1 MTHKELMNSTKRHT
15 ITAAL
20 PYANGPLHLGH
31 IAGCYLPADI
41 YSRYLKGKGKDVL
54 FVCGSDEHGAA
65 ITLRAKKENTTPQEI
80 VDKNHKIIKQ
90 AFIDFG
96 IEFDIYHRTSSK
108 LHHETASEIFK
119 DLFDKG
125 AFIEKTTKQ
134 FYDEENNQFLADRY
148 IVGTCPKCEF
158 DGAYGD
164 QCEKCG
170 STLSPTE
177 LINPTSTI
185 SGNKPILKET
195 KHWFLPMNDHEKWL
209 KEWIETGMLDG
220 VQQHDPSKWRKQVIG
235 QCKSWIDNGLLPRS
249 ITRDLDWGIK
259 VPVEGGEGK
268 VLYVW
273 FDAPIGYIS
282 ASKQWAL
289 DNNKNWE
296 DYWKNE
302 DTELVHFIG
311 KDNIVFHA
319 IIFPIILKTHGDYIL
334 PTNVPANEF
343 LNLEGD
349 KISTSRN
356 WAVWLHEY
364 LEDFPN
370 KEDELRYVLT
380 SIAPET
386 KDSEFTWRDYQ
397 ARVNNELV
405 AIFGNFVNRTVVLI
419 HKYYN
424 GILPCSSFGSQENM
438 ANENQVNLKLHSIW
452 PNYEAS
458 QKSIEEYKFRD
469 GLKLVMDIARKG
481 NKYLADEEPWKLY
494 KENPDNPEIAK
505 ILLFSLDICA
515 ILAKATIPFLPKTS
529 SKLFKMLNLN
539 PDFDINEL
547 IFKEGH
553 QINKAELLYQKIED
567 TAIEAQIEK
576 LKATAVK
583 QSNPKAKPMKDEIT
597 FDEFTKMDIRISTI
611 LTAEKHPDADKLL
624 KMTVDTG
631 IDERTIVSG
640 IAEHYKPEDVIGKQV
655 SVLIN
660 LAPRKI
666 RGIESQGMIL
676 MAENNEGELAFVSP
690 EKVIDNGGEVR

>member
-1 MTHKELMNSTKRHT
+1 MKEAKRHT

-31 IAGCYLPADI
+31 LAGCYLPADI
-41 YSRYLKGKGKDVL
+41 YSRYLKAKGKDVL

-65 ITLRAKKENTTPQEI
+65 ITLRAKKEATTPQAI
-80 VDKNHKIIKQ
+80 VDKNHAIIEKS
-90 AFIDFG
+90 FNDFG
-96 IEFDIYHRTSSK
+96 IEFDIYHRTSSE
-108 LHHETASEIFK
+108 LHHETASSFFK
-119 DLFDKG
+119 DMHEKG
-125 AFIEKTTKQ
+125 AFIEKTTEQ

-148 IVGTCPKCEF
+148 IVGTCPKCNS

-177 LINPTSTI
+177 LINPKSTI
-185 SGNKPILKET
+185 SGNVPILKET
-195 KHWFLPMNDHEKWL
+195 THWFLPMNDHEKWL
-209 KEWIETGMLDG
+209 KEWIETGQLDG
-220 VQQHDPSKWRKQVIG
+220 VEQHDASTWRKQVIG

-282 ASKQWAL
+282 ASKQWAK

-296 DYWKNE
+296 DYWKKE

-319 IIFPIILKTHGDYIL
+319 IIFPIILKSHGDFIL

-386 KDSEFTWRDYQ
+386 KDSEFTWKDYQ
-397 ARVNNELV
+397 TRVNSELV
-405 AIFGNFVNRTVVLI
+405 AIFGNFVNRSVVLT
-419 HKYYN
+419 HKYYD
-424 GILPCSSFGSQENM
+424 GKVPALGPLTEYDKEVLAAIEST
-438 ANENQVNLKLHSIW
+438 K
-452 PNYEAS
+452 
-458 QKSIEEYKFRD
+458 QKVDELLAAYKFRD
-469 GLKLVMDIARKG
+469 AQTEAMTLARLG
-481 NKYLADEEPWKLY
+481 NKYLADTEPWKLI
-494 KENPDNPEIAK
+494 KSDEELVKTIMNIALQISNALSEI
-505 ILLFSLDICA
+505 FV
-515 ILAKATIPFLPKTS
+515 PFLPNTS
-529 SKLFKMLNLN
+529 QKLKRMLNSDGLTVLEE
-539 PDFDINEL
+539 D
-547 IFKEGH
+547 H

-567 TAIEAQIEK
+567 DAIEAQIKK
-576 LKATAVK
+576 LQATAVN

-640 IAEHYKPEDVIGKQV
+640 IAAHYKPEDIIGKQV
-655 SVLIN
+655 SLLIN

-666 RGIESQGMIL
+666 RGVESQGMIL
-676 MAENNEGELAFVSP
+676 MAENNEGSLAFVSP
-690 EKVIDNGGEVR
+690 EKVIDNGGIIS

>member
-1 MTHKELMNSTKRHT
+1 MKEAKRHT

-41 YSRYLKGKGKDVL
+41 YSRYLKAKGKDVL

-65 ITLRAKKENTTPQEI
+65 ITLRAKKEETTPQAI
-80 VDKNHKIIKQ
+80 VDKNHGIIEK
-90 AFIDFG
+90 AFNDFG
-96 IEFDIYHRTSSK
+96 IDFDIYHRTSSQ
-108 LHHETASEIFK
+108 LHHETASDFFK
-119 DLFDKG
+119 DMHNKD
-125 AFIEKTTKQ
+125 AFIEKTTEQ

-148 IVGTCPKCEF
+148 IVGTCPKCDS

-177 LINPTSTI
+177 LINPKSTI
-185 SGNKPILKET
+185 SGNVPILKET
-195 KHWFLPMNDHEKWL
+195 THWFLPMNDHEKWL
-209 KEWIETGMLDG
+209 KEWIETGKLDG
-220 VQQHDPSKWRKQVIG
+220 VEQHDASTWRKQVIG

-282 ASKQWAL
+282 ASKQWAK

-296 DYWKNE
+296 DYWKKE

-319 IIFPIILKTHGDYIL
+319 IIFPIILKSHGDFIL

-364 LEDFPN
+364 IEDFPN

-386 KDSEFTWRDYQ
+386 KDSEFTWKDYQ
-397 ARVNNELV
+397 TRVNSELV
-405 AIFGNFVNRTVVLI
+405 AIFGNFVNRSVVLT
-419 HKYYN
+419 HKYYD
-424 GILPCSSFGSQENM
+424 GKVPAQGELTAYDKEVLTAIETTK
-438 ANENQVNLKLHSIW
+438 LKVDELL
-452 PNYEAS
+452 AA
-458 QKSIEEYKFRD
+458 YKFRD
-469 GLKLVMDIARKG
+469 AQTEAMTLARLG
-481 NKYLADEEPWKLY
+481 NKYLADTEPWKLI
-494 KENPDNPEIAK
+494 KTDEETVKTIMNIALQLSNALSEI
-505 ILLFSLDICA
+505 FV
-515 ILAKATIPFLPKTS
+515 PFLPNTS
-529 SKLFKMLNLN
+529 AKLKRMLNSGGLTTLSA
-539 PDFDINEL
+539 D
-547 IFKEGH
+547 H

-567 TAIEAQIEK
+567 DAIEAQIEK
-576 LKATAVK
+576 LKATTVN

-631 IDERTIVSG
+631 IDERIIVSG
-640 IAEHYKPEDVIGKQV
+640 IAEHYKPEDIIGKQV

-676 MAENNEGELAFVSP
+676 MAENNEGNLAFVSP

>member
-1 MTHKELMNSTKRHT
+1 LSRHKRHT

-65 ITLRAKKENTTPQEI
+65 ITLRAKKEETTPQAI
-80 VDKNHKIIKQ
+80 VDKNHAIIKK
-90 AFIDFG
+90 AFNDFG

-108 LHHETASEIFK
+108 LHHETASEFFK
-119 DLFDKG
+119 DLHEKG
-125 AFIEKTTKQ
+125 AFIEQTTEQ

-148 IVGTCPKCEF
+148 IVGTCPKCDF

-209 KEWIETGMLDG
+209 KEWIETGKLAG
-220 VQQHDPSKWRKQVIG
+220 VQQHDASKWRKQVIG

-296 DYWKNE
+296 DYWKKD

-386 KDSEFTWRDYQ
+386 KDSEFTWKDYQ
-397 ARVNNELV
+397 ARVNSELV
-405 AIFGNFVNRTVVLI
+405 AIFGNFVNRSVVLT
-419 HKYYN
+419 HKYYD
-424 GILPCSSFGSQENM
+424 GIVPEQGNLTDYD
-438 ANENQVNLKLHSIW
+438 NEVL
-452 PNYEAS
+452 EAIKATK
-458 QKSIEEYKFRD
+458 QKVDELLSDFKFRD
-469 GLKLVMDIARKG
+469 AQTEAMTLARLG
-481 NKYLADEEPWKLY
+481 NKYLADLEPWKLI
-494 KENPDNPEIAK
+494 KEEEERVKTIMNIALQ
-505 ILLFSLDICA
+505 ISNALSIVFE
-515 ILAKATIPFLPKTS
+515 PFLPNTCI
-529 SKLFKMLNLN
+529 KLKHILNN
-539 PDFDINEL
+539 DAIEM
-547 IFKEGH
+547 ISGH
-553 QINKAELLYQKIED
+553 QINKAELLYQKVED
-567 TAIEAQIEK
+567 DAIDAQIEK
-576 LKATAVK
+576 LKATAVN

-611 LTAEKHPDADKLL
+611 LTAEKHPDADKLI

-640 IAEHYKPEDVIGKQV
+640 IAEHYKPENIIGKQV

-676 MAENNEGELAFVSP
+676 MAENNQGDLAFVSP